1 LAGIAG
7 LRPVL
12 ADAVFFNDFF
22 EADLPRDRA
31 VLRAAMNDDLS
42 IQMGLSLRFLRRLVT
57 GPE

>member
-1 LAGIAG
+1 MAGIAG
-7 LRPVL
+7 LRPAL
-12 ADAVFFNDFF
+12 ADAVFFIDVF

-31 VLRAAMNDDLS
+31 ALRAAMNDDLS